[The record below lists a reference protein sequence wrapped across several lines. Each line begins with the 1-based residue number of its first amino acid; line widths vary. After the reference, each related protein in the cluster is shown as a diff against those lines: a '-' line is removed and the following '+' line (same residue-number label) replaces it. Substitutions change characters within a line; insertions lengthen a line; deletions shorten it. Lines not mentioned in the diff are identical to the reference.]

1 MKLGFDIDDV
11 LYKTSVMIEHEVPNI
26 MHSMN
31 LRPEFDMSA
40 YEWEDMFKLPM
51 HVIKQILN
59 QMSFDTLEYVDPL
72 AVRAIKQYK
81 QIHPDIQLAIVT
93 KRNRTSTEI
102 IIKYIEDYFYLNFDE
117 IYTDAGGEISK
128 LEVCKRNQVDI
139 LFDDHQRNVMP
150 FIKVSNPLAVL
161 VSTPAVKHN
170 KRFAETYP
178 HVLTDWSD
186 LHTILDNLV

>member
-51 HVIKQILN
+51 PVIKQILN
-59 QMSFDTLEYVDPL
+59 QMLFDTLEYVDSL

-81 QIHPDIQLAIVT
+81 QIHSDIQLAIVT

-102 IIKYIEDYFYLNFDE
+102 IIKYIEDYFYLK
-117 IYTDAGGEISK
+117 A
-128 LEVCKRNQVDI
+128 
-139 LFDDHQRNVMP
+139 
-150 FIKVSNPLAVL
+150 
-161 VSTPAVKHN
+161 TPHN
-170 KRFAETYP
+170 
-178 HVLTDWSD
+178 
-186 LHTILDNLV
+186 